1 MESSTMATIA
11 ENLRIDSAGI
21 ASLLQQAGE
30 ELERTKKNVVV
41 DFTSVRRIDPGSLR
55 LLEQLGR
62 EANKKKVGVTLRGV
76 NVDVYKVMKLAQ
88 LAPSFSFEL

>member
-1 MESSTMATIA
+1 MATIA

-30 ELERTKKNVVV
+30 ELKRTGKGVEL
-41 DFTSVRRIDPGSLR
+41 DFTSVRRIDPRSLVA
-55 LLEQLGR
+55 LEQLAGAA
-62 EANKKKVGVTLRGV
+62 EKKKLDVTLRGV

-88 LAPSFSFEL
+88 LTPRFCFKV